1 MNLQAERVRFAI
13 RNPVKAIRK
22 ETNILY
28 KTTHYTV
35 VRRERFDDVGREEY
49 K

>member
-28 KTTHYTV
+28 KTTHYTMV
-35 VRRERFDDVGREEY
+35 NREGTDDAGREES